1 MTIEVRPTDAPCGA
15 EICGVDATKPL
26 DATAVD
32 VIESAFRAHGVLLF
46 RQQPLTARQLADF
59 GAHFGSLQ
67 AHVQR
72 KYQHADVPEI
82 VQMTNRKADGSF
94 DDIGAARGAAKR
106 TRDAWHSDL
115 SFDPC
120 PAKATFLHAV
130 EIPSS
135 GGNTCFSNVTQAY
148 EALPDATKQRLNGMR
163 AEFRYGTTTRHK
175 GNSLAAQALDANTAA
190 AAVAT
195 HPVIVAHPETKE
207 PGIFVNPFTTSHILD
222 LPDAESDRLLDDLF
236 DAMDKPE
243 YRWEHVWSV
252 GDTLMW
258 DNRGGLMHAGRMDY
272 PHNEAR
278 RFIRATVRGGPT
290 SPYDLTHAT

>member
-1 MTIEVRPTDAPCGA
+1 MTIEVRPTSKTCGA
-15 EICGVDATKPL
+15 EVAGVDVTKPL
-26 DATAVD
+26 DPKAVELID
-32 VIESAFRAHGVLLF
+32 RAFLKHHVLLF
-46 RQQPLTARQLADF
+46 RKQPMTARQLADF
-59 GAHFGSLQ
+59 SAYFGNLQ
-67 AHVQR
+67 QHVQR
-72 KYQHADVPEI
+72 KYHHPDVPEV

-94 DDIGAARGAAKR
+94 DDVGAARGAAKQ

-135 GGNTCFSNVTQAY
+135 GGNTCFANVTQAY
-148 EALPDATKQRLNGMR
+148 EALPDATKQRLDGMH
-163 AEFRYGTTTRHK
+163 AEFCYGTTARQK
-175 GNSLAAQALDANTAA
+175 GNSLAATALDAAA
-190 AAVAT
+190 AAT
-195 HPVIVAHPETKE
+195 HPVIVAHPETKL

-222 LPDAESDRLLDDLF
+222 LADADSDELLDELY

-272 PHNEAR
+272 PREEAR
-278 RFIRATVRGGPT
+278 RFNRTTVRGSPT
-290 SPYDLTHAT
+290 MAYQRQQTA